1 MGFGREA
8 RRVRDSSLPRR
19 YRVHALG
26 SCIQISK
33 PIGFNATWSY
43 LEAKVGRS
51 WRDPDFLLPA
61 LDQLEAVRRRHAV
74 LQAEYADWRRA
85 QKGFGLRIPP
95 RAESTPSTP
104 RRWHGDERL
113 GAAHALRTWRRLYW
127 DPALSA
133 HTRGSRVLAAVDRGL
148 TSSAPPSA
156 VDRAE
161 LQRCLM
167 WARRQIYVVGREH
180 DPVEY
185 GLASTTLYLLG
196 QLHLLLFGEP
206 RLGAEWH
213 FEAG

>member
-8 RRVRDSSLPRR
+8 KRVRDSSLPRR

-26 SCIQISK
+26 SCIQISQ

-51 WRDPDFLLPA
+51 WRAPDFLLPA
-61 LDQLEAVRRRHAV
+61 LDQLEDVRRRHAV
-74 LQAEYADWRRA
+74 LQAEYADWRHA
-85 QKGFGLRIPP
+85 QRVSGFASRPAPSPP
-95 RAESTPSTP
+95 QAHRDAGTVTSGSEQRMPSGPGEGSAGTRHCPRTHGVAGYSRRSTVASPPS
-104 RRWHGDERL
+104 
-113 GAAHALRTWRRLYW
+113 
-127 DPALSA
+127 
-133 HTRGSRVLAAVDRGL
+133 AV
-148 TSSAPPSA
+148 PSA

-161 LQRCLM
+161 LQRCLT
-167 WARRQIYVVGREH
+167 WAQRQIYVVGWER

-185 GLASTTLYLLG
+185 RLASTTHYLLG

-206 RLGAEWH
+206 RLGAKWH